1 MAAAAWKGFIS
12 FGLIT
17 IPVRLYAAARRSR
30 YELHQLHRKCHTRLR
45 QPLFCPTCNR
55 PVDKS
60 EVVKGFEYEEGK
72 YALIEP
78 EEIKK
83 IEPQ

>member
-60 EVVKGFEYEEGK
+60 EVVKG
-72 YALIEP
+72 
-78 EEIKK
+78 
-83 IEPQ
+83 